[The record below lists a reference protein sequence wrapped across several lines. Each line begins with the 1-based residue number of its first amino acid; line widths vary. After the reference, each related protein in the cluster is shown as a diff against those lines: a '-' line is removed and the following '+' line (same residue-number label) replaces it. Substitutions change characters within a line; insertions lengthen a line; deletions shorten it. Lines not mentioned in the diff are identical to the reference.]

1 MSLGLISQLPQMT
14 RKMGFSHMNEL
25 FQANGMG
32 TMIGSLPLTDHGKA
46 MDLILEH
53 TPDIPFWAQLTVYP
67 QEGMLVQFA
76 GGLPGLCRED
86 GGIFVDASAGTFDNQ
101 LLQFYDEYMKVVEGE
116 IELDSSRFVLTP
128 DTAGGFF
135 TLTERLAGRPG
146 AAVAVK
152 GQITGPFTL
161 GTGIV
166 DQNRRAIF
174 YDEQLRD
181 AAVKLLAMKARWQ
194 VRQLSQYVR
203 PVLIFIDE
211 PGLAGFGSSEFTSI
225 SQEDISQCFLE
236 ICDAVH
242 EEGGLAG
249 IHVCANTDWSLVLE
263 SSADILSFDAYGYFD
278 RFMLYPAQIKKFLE
292 SGKILAWGIVPTLNA
307 QQIERE
313 TSDSLLQQWRDKAAL
328 LEALGT
334 DIRQLITQSL
344 ITPSC
349 GVGSL
354 DLASAAK
361 VMELTRAVSQKI
373 KSLNSAA

>member
-1 MSLGLISQLPQMT
+1 
-14 RKMGFSHMNEL
+14 MNEL

-76 GGLPGLCRED
+76 GGLPGLCRDD

-166 DQNRRAIF
+166 DQHQRAIF
-174 YDEQLRD
+174 YDVQLRD
-181 AAVKLLAMKARWQ
+181 AVVKLLAMKARWQ
-194 VRQLSQYVR
+194 VRQLSRYNQ

-225 SQEDISQCFLE
+225 SHNDISQCFEE

-242 EEGGLAG
+242 GEGGLAG

-263 SSADILSFDAYGYFD
+263 SSADIISFDAYAYFD
-278 RFMLYPAQIKKFLE
+278 RFILYPTQIKNFLE
-292 SGKILAWGIVPTLNA
+292 SGRILAWGIVPTFNT

-313 TSDSLLQQWRDKAAL
+313 TSDSLFEQWREKAKQ
-328 LEALGT
+328 LEALGANMPK
-334 DIRQLITQSL
+334 LISQSL

-354 DLASAAK
+354 DLASAEK
-361 VMELTRAVSQKI
+361 VINLTRAVSRQI
-373 KSLNSAA
+373 RDL

>member
-1 MSLGLISQLPQMT
+1 
-14 RKMGFSHMNEL
+14 MNEL
-25 FQANGMG
+25 FQANGMA

-76 GGLPGLCRED
+76 GGLPGLCRDD
-86 GGIFVDASAGTFDNQ
+86 GGIFVDAAADTFDDQ

-135 TLTERLAGRPG
+135 TLTERLEGRPG

-194 VRQLSQYVR
+194 VRRLSQYVR

-225 SQEDISQCFLE
+225 SREDISQCFVE

-242 EEGGLAG
+242 EEEGLAG

-278 RFMLYPAQIKKFLE
+278 RFMLYPAQIKKFLK

-344 ITPSC
+344 VTPSC